1 MDCTEIQLKV
11 ETGASY
17 DIRWLQEEEM
27 VYKTL
32 WYYFKIITK
41 TNGIENW
48 RWKERMKCF
57 KLLIHRVCDR
67 PIYIAFLKNKY
78 MIYFINK
85 KKRQFWVVAC
95 QRYRGYCYGRF
106 VFAPWC
112 LSVFFKSSTISMYF
126 FFFIVVQVQ
135 FSAFSLHPSPTLQP
149 SPQPSHFH
157 PTRLI
162 VHVSFIIVPTNP
174 SPCSP
179 AIPSTLPYGH
189 CQPVLNFSVFGYVY
203 LSVFLIMFLLK
214 ARSYG
219 ICLSLPALFHIAYC
233 SPVPST
239 LSQRVGAPSFFLLH
253 RSPLCKCTIVFWS
266 IHLLMGT

>member
-126 FFFIVVQVQ
+126 FFFYCCSSTVFCLFPPPQPNTPTLPTSLPFPPHQVNCPCVLYNCSYKP
-135 FSAFSLHPSPTLQP
+135 FTLFPCNSLHSPLWSLSACSQF
-149 SPQPSHFH
+149 QCLWLCL
-157 PTRLI
+157 LI
-162 VHVSFIIVPTNP
+162 CFLDYVPIKGEIIWYLSFIACLI
-174 SPCSP
+174 SHS
-179 AIPSTLPYGH
+179 IL
-189 CQPVLNFSVFGYVY
+189 
-203 LSVFLIMFLLK
+203 LSSSIHAVAK
-214 ARSYG
+214 GRS
-219 ICLSLPALFHIAYC
+219 
-233 SPVPST
+233 
-239 LSQRVGAPSFFLLH
+239 SFFL
-253 RSPLCKCTIVFWS
+253 SAA
-266 IHLLMGT
+266 